1 MHETGALDL
10 TRVAY
15 RRRRARGAPVATGPD
30 GVTPSVG
37 PPAGDDVLVETVYT
51 AYWSLTPE
59 RLEELR
65 AGLAAAL
72 GLKALNSG
80 LLVTGEVG
88 FDLVW
93 RYWKLPATE
102 QHRMKAH
109 PWPFRSIGNLGEH
122 VYLRAWQ
129 RTMLDPNSVG
139 DGVVMR

>member
-1 MHETGALDL
+1 MTETGALDL
-10 TRVAY
+10 TRAAY
-15 RRRRARGAPVATGPD
+15 RRRRAPIATCPD
-30 GVTPSVG
+30 GVTPSDG
-37 PPAGDDVLVETVYT
+37 PPAGDDVLVKTDYGP
-51 AYWSLTPE
+51 YWSLSPE

-72 GLKALNSG
+72 GLRALDSG

-93 RYWKLPATE
+93 RYWKLPTAE
-102 QHRMKAH
+102 KHRMNAH

-129 RTMLDPNSVG
+129 RTVPDPELGTADS
-139 DGVVMR
+139 